1 MTTLIRTDV
10 NGLIEYLDETGVK
23 LSRSLI
29 YKLVKQNKIPHK
41 RVGARIIFD
50 IQQIEDWLKE
60 SEVS

>member
-10 NGLIEYLDETGVK
+10 NGLIDYLDKTGVK

-29 YKLVKQNKIPHK
+29 YKLVNQNKIPHK

-50 IQQIEDWLKE
+50 IQQIEEWLRE